1 MGKVE
6 EGSKEIRIQIPARLD
21 HVVLVGLALR
31 GICSATTLSD
41 IETYEIEAAV
51 AEAVNNTVKHA
62 YQCIPDRELE
72 IRIALSQGAITI
84 QVRDRGKS
92 MKKWKACGLDFDVH
106 DRLNLP
112 ESGMGLTIIQSSMD
126 EVNYETIEG
135 VNVLTMKKC
144 FRAK

>member
-1 MGKVE
+1 MGRIE

-21 HVVLVGLALR
+21 HVILVGLALR

-51 AEAVNNTVKHA
+51 AEAVNNAVKHA

-72 IRIALSQGAITI
+72 IRVALSREAITI

-92 MKKWKACGLDFDVH
+92 MKKLKACELDFDVH

-112 ESGMGLTIIQSSMD
+112 EGGMGLTIIQSSMD
-126 EVNYETIEG
+126 EVDYETLEG
-135 VNVLTMKKC
+135 VNVLTMKKLI
-144 FRAK
+144 RVQ

>member
-1 MGKVE
+1 MGKIE

-21 HVVLVGLALR
+21 HVILVGLALR

-62 YQCIPDRELE
+62 YQCMPDRELE
-72 IRIALSQGAITI
+72 IRVALSREAITI

-92 MKKWKACGLDFDVH
+92 MKKLKACELDFDVH
-106 DRLNLP
+106 DRRNLP
-112 ESGMGLTIIQSSMD
+112 EGGMGLTIIQSSMD
-126 EVNYETIEG
+126 EVDYETLEG
-135 VNVLTMKKC
+135 VNVLTMKKLI
-144 FRAK
+144 RAQ

>member
-1 MGKVE
+1 MGRIE

-21 HVVLVGLALR
+21 HVILVGLALR

-51 AEAVNNTVKHA
+51 TEAVNNAVKHA

-72 IRIALSQGAITI
+72 IRVALSREAITI

-92 MKKWKACGLDFDVH
+92 MKKLKAFELDFDVH

-112 ESGMGLTIIQSSMD
+112 EGGMGLTIIQSSMD
-126 EVNYETIEG
+126 EVDYETLEG
-135 VNVLTMKKC
+135 VNVLTMKKLI
-144 FRAK
+144 RVQ